1 MKQQLYKCI
10 MALQTSNLV
19 LLSWNECR
27 D

>member
-19 LLSWNECR
+19 LLSWNVCR